1 MHRAQ
6 TPRSKAAN
14 AIWTT
19 RVIILGHSWPIID
32 DGAEHF
38 VCKCV
43 LRVYGREPHVAD
55 TRMWGG
61 FDGDHK
67 SKVRR
72 RLDTTVR
79 MIGVC
84 VAHPMRVRVI
94 GKFCNVRRRG
104 RGVEGVMSGV
114 RKTFGKLQIHIQR
127 ISDHTFLAILAETDV
142 NC

>member
-1 MHRAQ
+1 M
-6 TPRSKAAN
+6 
-14 AIWTT
+14 
-19 RVIILGHSWPIID
+19 
-32 DGAEHF
+32 
-38 VCKCV
+38 
-43 LRVYGREPHVAD
+43 YGREPHVAD
-55 TRMWGG
+55 TRMLGG
-61 FDGDHK
+61 FNGDHK

-114 RKTFGKLQIHIQR
+114 RKTFGKLQIHIPTTPVSAGTATDRNSEYIQR
-127 ISDHTFLAILAETDV
+127 ISDHTFLAILVETDV